1 MVEHTNVQSICDK
14 NNETNEIQ
22 IPHAATRRPFPF
34 EEFFFAFRT
43 TVSVG
48 RPHCRLLRCHHETW
62 PQIRSARS
70 YWLGEPFLGRTIKKD
85 KLSDLSATYDRPGLS
100 YVVFPAKMP
109 KIHDLLRETRR
120 QPGRLYVRY

>member
-48 RPHCRLLRCHHETW
+48 RPHCRLLRCHHETCGFSSENAENTRSPVRNEAAAW
-62 PQIRSARS
+62 PAVRTVLKTALCARLT
-70 YWLGEPFLGRTIKKD
+70 WQNTEQKNMNG
-85 KLSDLSATYDRPGLS
+85 
-100 YVVFPAKMP
+100 
-109 KIHDLLRETRR
+109 
-120 QPGRLYVRY
+120 QN

>member
-48 RPHCRLLRCHHETW
+48 RPHCRLLRCHHETCGF
-62 PQIRSARS
+62 SS
-70 YWLGEPFLGRTIKKD
+70 
-85 KLSDLSATYDRPGLS
+85 
-100 YVVFPAKMP
+100 
-109 KIHDLLRETRR
+109 ET
-120 QPGRLYVRY
+120 

>member
-62 PQIRSARS
+62 PQIRSASS
-70 YWLGEPFLGRTIKKD
+70 YWLGEPFLGRTILIKRQTVRP
-85 KLSDLSATYDRPGLS
+85 LSH
-100 YVVFPAKMP
+100 
-109 KIHDLLRETRR
+109 I
-120 QPGRLYVRY
+120 